1 MPTENLDDAAKQILN
16 AASRR
21 FLHYGY
27 GKTTMSEIARDCNM
41 STGNLYRYFP
51 SKLDI
56 AEMFVRVLRRE
67 QVARLRAVL
76 EAPDKT
82 PAEKLRAFF
91 LLKFKIAYERFHD
104 KPKAYE
110 LSNELLTA
118 RPKVALEWENAEGRV
133 LAEILMLGDA
143 DGSFAMDNAAE
154 TAKILQD
161 AAFRFTSAALFHE
174 GEFDDLAKEL
184 NGVIDLMLDGFAW
197 RAAHKTATEKRKVTE
212 MAAAPASSQA

>member
-1 MPTENLDDAAKQILN
+1 MPTANLDETSKQILD

-27 GKTTMSEIARDCNM
+27 GKTTMSEIAQDCNM

-67 QVARLRAVL
+67 QVARLRAVAD
-76 EAPDKT
+76 APDQT

-91 LLKFKIAYERFHD
+91 LRKFKLAYERFHD

-110 LSNELLTA
+110 LSTELLTS
-118 RPKVALEWENAEGRV
+118 RPKIGIEWENAEGRV
-133 LAEILMLGDA
+133 LAEILIQGDET
-143 DGSFAMDNAAE
+143 GSFAIDNPAE

-161 AAFRFTSAALFHE
+161 AAYRFTSPAVFHE
-174 GEFDDLAKEL
+174 GEYDVLATEL
-184 NGVIDLMLDGFAW
+184 NGVIDLFLDGFAW
-197 RAAHKTATEKRKVTE
+197 RAAKRAELEKRKH
-212 MAAAPASSQA
+212 A

>member
-1 MPTENLDDAAKQILN
+1 MPNEHLDDTAKQILD

-27 GKTTMSEIARDCNM
+27 GKTTMSEIAQDCNM

-67 QVARLRAVL
+67 QVARLRAVA
-76 EAPDKT
+76 EAPDQSSSD
-82 PAEKLRAFF
+82 KLRAFF
-91 LLKFKIAYERFHD
+91 VRKFQLAYERFHD

-110 LSNELLTA
+110 LSSELLSA
-118 RPKVALEWENAEGRV
+118 RPKVAIEWENAEGRV
-133 LAEILMLGDA
+133 LSDILFQGDQ
-143 DGSFAMDNAAE
+143 DGSFAVENPAG

-161 AAFRFTSAALFHE
+161 ACYRFTSPAVFHE
-174 GEFDDLAKEL
+174 GEFDALAEEL
-184 NGVIDLMLDGFAW
+184 NGVLDLILDGFSW
-197 RAAHKTATEKRKVTE
+197 RAAKKAALEKRKH
-212 MAAAPASSQA
+212 A

>member
-1 MPTENLDDAAKQILN
+1 MPTEHLDETATKILD

-27 GKTTMSEIARDCNM
+27 GKTTMSEIAQDCSM

-67 QVARLRAVL
+67 QVAKLRSVL
-76 EAPDKT
+76 EAPGRS
-82 PAEKLRAFF
+82 PAEKLRDFF
-91 LLKFKIAYERFHD
+91 LLKFKIAYDRFHN

-110 LSNELLTA
+110 LSSELLSQ
-118 RPKVALEWENAEGRV
+118 RPKVALEWESAEGRV
-133 LAEILMLGDA
+133 LSEILMLGA
-143 DGSFAMDNAAE
+143 EDGSFPFEDASK

-161 AAFRFTSAALFHE
+161 AAYRFTSPAVFHE
-174 GEFDDLAKEL
+174 GEFDDLAEEL
-184 NGVIDLMLDGFAW
+184 NGVIDLMLDGFAH
-197 RAAHKTATEKRKVTE
+197 RATVKPAPERRQKTIQTA
-212 MAAAPASSQA
+212 